1 MTQKAEQANV
11 KAFLAKDLSLYLK
24 ADVEAI
30 SATQGQVDN
39 IVALGCDPLL
49 DAEQVKLYISTFEN
63 RVTKARLLSES
74 SLNTAKSQRK
84 FILHFALGITKLQ
97 KANPDKWTA
106 DSSQKVL
113 KDIAKKVGSLSRF
126 YCELRKSAK
135 AEDDKPEVTDK
146 DKLSKALESFKEAG
160 HSKAEVLALVEKL
173 FS

>member
-11 KAFLAKDLSLYLK
+11 KAFLAKDLNLYLK

-135 AEDDKPEVTDK
+135 AEDNKPEPTDG
-146 DKLSKALESFKEAG
+146 DKLARALETFKEAG

>member
-1 MTQKAEQANV
+1 MSKKAEQAPV
-11 KAFLAKDLSLYLK
+11 KAFLSSDLNLYLK

-39 IVALGCDPLL
+39 IVALANDPKL

-63 RVTKARLLSES
+63 RVQKARLLTEG

-97 KANPDKWTA
+97 KANPDKWTPEASKKVMA
-106 DSSQKVL
+106 DL
-113 KDIAKKVGSLSRF
+113 AKRVGSLSAF
-126 YCELRKSAK
+126 YRELRATAK
-135 AEDDKPEVTDK
+135 AEQDKPEPTDG
-146 DKLSKALESFKEAG
+146 DKLAKALESFKEAG
-160 HSKAEVLALVEKL
+160 HSKAEVLALVDKL